1 MTDLRHLVVAVSY
14 TVGWFA
20 ASSGL
25 ILLNKYILS
34 NLDFHYPLTLS
45 RRVLRRPVA
54 KRGRGAG
61 RSAARLPPS
70 LTATRSARVAAA
82 ARPSRLGGAP

>member
-1 MTDLRHLVVAVSY
+1 MQMREMIIAGVY
-14 TVGWFA
+14 TALWMC

-45 RRVLRRPVA
+45 RCALGARAPRLGP
-54 KRGRGAG
+54 RGAVG
-61 RSAARLPPS
+61 
-70 LTATRSARVAAA
+70 
-82 ARPSRLGGAP
+82 

>member
-1 MTDLRHLVVAVSY
+1 MRELLVAAAY
-14 TVGWFA
+14 TVAWMV

-45 RRVLRRPVA
+45 RRGGARRCIPHDPVA
-54 KRGRGAG
+54 RR
-61 RSAARLPPS
+61 AARERT
-70 LTATRSARVAAA
+70 LTRA
-82 ARPSRLGGAP
+82 ARIGARTRAAWAWASPRWRPPR